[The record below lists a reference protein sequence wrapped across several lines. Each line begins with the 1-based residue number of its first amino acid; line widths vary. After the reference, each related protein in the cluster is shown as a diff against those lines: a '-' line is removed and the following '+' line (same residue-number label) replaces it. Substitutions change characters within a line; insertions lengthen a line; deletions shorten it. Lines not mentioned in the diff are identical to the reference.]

1 MLYLLACGQA
11 QLREFGENFSSTPAG
26 LPLCK
31 ESDFSSHGGRF
42 ATNIFLK
49 LAPGSLPAG

>member
-26 LPLCK
+26 LQLCK
-31 ESDFSSHGGRF
+31 ESDFPRMMEAWPATFSS
-42 ATNIFLK
+42 K
-49 LAPGSLPAG
+49 LAPVSLPAG

>member
-31 ESDFSSHGGRF
+31 ESDFSSHGGHF

>member
-31 ESDFSSHGGRF
+31 ESDFPRMMEAWPATFSSNSHQ
-42 ATNIFLK
+42 
-49 LAPGSLPAG
+49 